1 MVRYSLTKS
10 SSPQPA
16 GLGPVPPVR
25 SAVAFTFEIKFTINA
40 LCLNYPKTIPHS
52 KSVEKLSSTK
62 PVPGAKNVRDRW
74 FNGWGAYMSEAGSC
88 SDTSRCSAKWQTKHG
103 GRLALG
109 ARGGSQLKEE
119 MTSHWLT
126 GLPGKP
132 TEEHLLTTPFM
143 SQQGGDTVKSE
154 SRSVVSDSL

>member
-1 MVRYSLTKS
+1 MG
-10 SSPQPA
+10 Q
-16 GLGPVPPVR
+16 GPVPVCGLLGIR
-25 SAVAFTFEIKFTINA
+25 LHDRNIVTGETE
-40 LCLNYPKTIPHS
+40 TIPWLPW
-52 KSVEKLSSTK
+52 SVEKLSSTK

-119 MTSHWLT
+119 MTSHWLPSYQGNQQRDSPLT
-126 GLPGKP
+126 ASLIRSISCVGGKCV
-132 TEEHLLTTPFM
+132 
-143 SQQGGDTVKSE
+143 G
-154 SRSVVSDSL
+154 RSMR